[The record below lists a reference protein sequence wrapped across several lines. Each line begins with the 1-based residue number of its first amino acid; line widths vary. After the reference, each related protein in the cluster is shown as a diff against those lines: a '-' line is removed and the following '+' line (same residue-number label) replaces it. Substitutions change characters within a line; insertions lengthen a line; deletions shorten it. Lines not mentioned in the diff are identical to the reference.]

1 MRRAALAAT
10 LAALL
15 GGGAALAGCGS
26 SSSTGTSASPATVT
40 PATAPLYIGAVVR
53 PEGTLQTNATAVGHA
68 LTGRAHPYEGVLRLL
83 AGPTG
88 HPPDYAKEVQ
98 PWLGPHGGV
107 YLAAGTG
114 FAHAEGLFGEA
125 LHQVFAEGFTGIEGA
140 LLGSSGLP
148 ALLGSGTVQGAVVLD
163 TTSVSAAQTFLE
175 GQAHAAGAHTSS
187 YRGVT
192 YWVAPDGVA
201 EGIVHRFAVIGTVA
215 GFQGV
220 VDTAAGGPSLA
231 QAAGYAKLSSTAE
244 PQALASAYFNVAALR
259 RAGVAGGGS
268 AGAGA
273 AGSAASG
280 SGAGTAGL
288 LPLVGRLLGSPGQVY
303 ASLLFPSASS
313 AAFDFD
319 TLPPATGAAAS
330 APSATTGA
338 QVLRGL
344 PGSSWLA
351 IGFGDFGH
359 AIGDAQGMSALT
371 SLTSGLSLGG
381 ISLGAAFAPLSSP
394 GLDVQRNL
402 LSWAGPAGIYASG
415 SSLLNLQAAL
425 VIASTSPARSRAGFA
440 ALEQAYRAAGGQV
453 SPTSVSGAATAVT
466 IKLPSFPLALTMAY
480 GQGRFVVGVGASS
493 VQEALSPS
501 STLGA
506 TPTYTAAASALGQG
520 LQPSAIVEFH
530 TLSGLLEALGLNQA
544 QGVSGF
550 AAAIAPLG
558 TLTIG
563 GGESLADG
571 VRRARVVVSLQS
583 TATSGEAS
591 G

>member
-26 SSSTGTSASPATVT
+26 SSSTGTTASPATVT

-53 PEGTLQTNATAVGHA
+53 PEGTLQANATAVGHA
-68 LTGRAHPYEGVLRLL
+68 LTGRTHPYEGLLQLL

-107 YLAAGTG
+107 YLAAGAGLT
-114 FAHAEGLFGEA
+114 HAEDLLGEA
-125 LHQVFAEGFTGIEGA
+125 LHKIFAEGFAGAEGA
-140 LLGSSGLP
+140 VLGSSGLP
-148 ALLGSGTVQGAVVLD
+148 ALLGSGAVQGAVVLD
-163 TTSVSAAQTFLE
+163 ATSVSGAQTFLE

-215 GFQGV
+215 GLEGV
-220 VDTAAGGPSLA
+220 VNTAAGGPSLA
-231 QAAGYAKLSSTAE
+231 QAAGYAKLASTAE
-244 PQALASAYFNVAALR
+244 PQALASAYLDVEALGHAA
-259 RAGVAGGGS
+259 AAGGG
-268 AGAGA
+268 A
-273 AGSAASG
+273 
-280 SGAGTAGL
+280 TGL
-288 LPLVGRLLGSPGQVY
+288 LPLVERLLGSPGQLY
-303 ASLLFPSASS
+303 ASLLYPSASS

-319 TLPPATGAAAS
+319 TLPPAAGGTPQAS
-330 APSATTGA
+330 GTTTGA
-338 QVLRGL
+338 QVLSGL

-351 IGFGDFGH
+351 IGFGNFGH
-359 AIGDAQGMSALT
+359 AISSTQGMSALT

-381 ISLGAAFAPLSSP
+381 ISFGAAFTPLSSP
-394 GLDVQRNL
+394 TLDVQRNL

-415 SSLLNLQAAL
+415 SSLLDLQAAL
-425 VIASTSPARSRAGFA
+425 VVTSTDPARERAGFA
-440 ALEQAYRAAGGQV
+440 ALEQAYRAAGGGV

-480 GQGRFVVGVGASS
+480 GQGRFVIGIGASS
-493 VQEALSPS
+493 VQEALSPA
-501 STLGA
+501 STLAG
-506 TPTYTAAASALGQG
+506 TPAYTAAASALGQG
-520 LQPSAIVEFH
+520 LHPSAIVEFH

-544 QGVSGF
+544 QGISGF
-550 AAAIAPLG
+550 ASAIAPLG
-558 TLTIG
+558 TLTVG

-571 VRRARVVVSLQS
+571 VRRSRLVVNLLG
-583 TATSGEAS
+583 TATSSGEAS